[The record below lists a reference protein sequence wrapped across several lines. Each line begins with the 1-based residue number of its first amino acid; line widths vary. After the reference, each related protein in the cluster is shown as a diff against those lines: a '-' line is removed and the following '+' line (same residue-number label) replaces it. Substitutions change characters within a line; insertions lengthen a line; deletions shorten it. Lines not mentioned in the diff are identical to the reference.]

1 MLRSRR
7 AARAAVLAGSV
18 VLAAT
23 MLAPPATAG
32 RSPDH
37 SGSGD
42 PWKVIATGLDS
53 PRHLA
58 IHSGDL
64 YVVEAGRG
72 GDGPCVEHPPLGT
85 FCLGATGAVTKVR
98 VNGPDRRVVT
108 GLPSIKAQA
117 LPGENED
124 DKDTLGA
131 SDIAFD
137 GGRHFTLAIGLGGDD
152 AFRDAFGPGGTL
164 LATLVKGKLGKSGV
178 TLFADVLANEV
189 ANNPEPEDIDSNPVG
204 LLRRGSSYLVTDA
217 GGNDLLKV
225 SRKGDFSTVAVFP
238 FGSALAPPFLGLPP
252 GTEIPTDPVPTEVV
266 LGPDG
271 AYYVSQLTGFPFEKG
286 GANIFRVVPGQQP
299 TVYASG
305 LTNLTDLAFARNGDL
320 YAVQISTEG
329 LLTGPIGSL
338 VRVNPYSS
346 THEVIAGGLNAP
358 YGVALDRRS
367 AYVSTCTTCTGDGTV
382 IKIPLPRK
390 SDDRHGL
397 ADEVQE

>member
-1 MLRSRR
+1 
-7 AARAAVLAGSV
+7 
-18 VLAAT
+18 
-23 MLAPPATAG
+23 MLAPPASAG
-32 RSPDH
+32 QAQDR

-42 PWKVIATGLDS
+42 SWKVIATGLDS

-58 IHSGDL
+58 INSGDL

-72 GDGPCVEHPPLGT
+72 GDGPCATNAVGT
-85 FCLGATGAVTKVR
+85 SCLGFTGAVTKVR

-108 GLPSIKAQA
+108 GLPSIKAQPLTEA
-117 LPGENED
+117 AT
-124 DKDTLGA
+124 DTIGP

-137 GGRHFTLAIGLGGDD
+137 GGRNFVLSIGLGGDD
-152 AFRDAFGPGGTL
+152 AYRNAFGSGGTM

-217 GGNDLLKV
+217 GGNDLVKV
-225 SRKGDFSTVAVFP
+225 NRKGNFSTVAVFP

-252 GTEIPTDPVPTEVV
+252 GTEIPTDAVPTEVV
-266 LGPDG
+266 VGPDG

-286 GANIFRVVPGQQP
+286 AANIFRVVPGHEP

-305 LTNLTDLAFARNGDL
+305 LTNVTDLAFGRNGDL
-320 YAVQISTEG
+320 YAVQISNDG
-329 LLTGPIGSL
+329 LLTGTVGSL
-338 VRVNPYSS
+338 VKVDPKHNNHQ
-346 THEVIAGGLNAP
+346 TIAGALNEP
-358 YGVALDRRS
+358 YGVALDRHS
-367 AYVSTCTTCTGDGTV
+367 AYVSTCATCAGGGQV
-382 IKIPLPRK
+382 IKIPLHQD

-397 ADEVQE
+397 ADEVQG